1 MKEAQAH
8 YYDPHFIYHRR
19 EPMLMPHTR
28 IDTPTRR
35 PKRKHTQD
43 VIHPNICRLLGV
55 STDGPKRC
63 LILEM
68 CPAGA
73 LYGVLKADRAKLA
86 AGGSPALGWRARHAW
101 GRRRRRAR
109 ESVDRLAKR

>member
-1 MKEAQAH
+1 MHTPAH
-8 YYDPHFIYHRR
+8 FRADA
-19 EPMLMPHTR
+19 
-28 IDTPTRR
+28 
-35 PKRKHTQD
+35 KHAQD

-63 LILEM
+63 LVLEM

-86 AGGSPALGWRARHAW
+86 AGAALSTSYSAPAAHISRTRQRFKPSVETP
-101 GRRRRRAR
+101 RRRQMFG
-109 ESVDRLAKR
+109 